1 MAPAASEGGAHFE
14 DSGSE
19 MPAHEHAHEPQAGNN
34 GSHEAA
40 SAAER
45 ETRGPAPAREYHA
58 EPRESV
64 APQAA
69 PLAHFEPSPRP
80 EGAAP
85 ENKPYVVWS
94 SAPSEKPPG
103 GHGPEEP

>member
-1 MAPAASEGGAHFE
+1 
-14 DSGSE
+14 
-19 MPAHEHAHEPQAGNN
+19 MPAREHAHEPQAGNN
-34 GSHEAA
+34 GSHEAP

-58 EPRESV
+58 EPRESA

-69 PLAHFEPSPRP
+69 PLAHFEPSPRS
-80 EGAAP
+80 GRCA
-85 ENKPYVVWS
+85 NSYVVWS
-94 SAPSEKPPG
+94 SAPTEKPPG